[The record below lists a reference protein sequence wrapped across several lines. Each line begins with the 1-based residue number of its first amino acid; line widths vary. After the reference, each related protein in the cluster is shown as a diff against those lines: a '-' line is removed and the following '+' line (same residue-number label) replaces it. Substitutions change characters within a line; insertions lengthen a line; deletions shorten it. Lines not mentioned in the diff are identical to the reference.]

1 MTLLTWR
8 QNDPFKNNSCGG
20 SVGKKAETSRPKDFC
35 RKKTVSFPTELCY
48 RHSTMS
54 GGKGEALASE
64 LAALSVNEASAPPE
78 GDGEKPS
85 AEPAEGAD
93 SGGKITGVVSWFNVA
108 KGFGARRRLSSV
120 ARTFFSLA
128 RVRAARRPR
137 ARARGAGRD
146 ASSFLCRPMIVP
158 DRSTRALARRRIRPR
173 ASLFHA
179 RHPRPTASD
188 SHALAPSPSPV
199 RRLRDARRRRRGRL
213 RAPERRL
220 QPGVPQLTESGA
232 GGVRPRAHRR
242 RAVQSRERACLSPS
256 ESRANA
262 SAKQIQIC
270 RCDPDSV
277 AFSFFRLFV

>member
-1 MTLLTWR
+1 
-8 QNDPFKNNSCGG
+8 
-20 SVGKKAETSRPKDFC
+20 
-35 RKKTVSFPTELCY
+35 
-48 RHSTMS
+48 MS

-120 ARTFFSLA
+120 ARPFFPW
-128 RVRAARRPR
+128 RAFARRAVR

-242 RAVQSRERACLSPS
+242 RAVQSRERACLVLRPS
-256 ESRANA
+256 HARTPPPNKSRSA
-262 SAKQIQIC
+262 SLLM
-270 RCDPDSV
+270 RS
-277 AFSFFRLFV
+277 

>member
-1 MTLLTWR
+1 M
-8 QNDPFKNNSCGG
+8 
-20 SVGKKAETSRPKDFC
+20 
-35 RKKTVSFPTELCY
+35 
-48 RHSTMS
+48 
-54 GGKGEALASE
+54 ASE

-146 ASSFLCRPMIVP
+146 ASSVLCRPMIVP

-213 RAPERRL
+213 RAPERHL

-242 RAVQSRERACLSPS
+242 RAVQSRERASDPSPS
-256 ESRANA
+256 ESHARRIEKHRIYSHARDGVNA
-262 SAKQIQIC
+262 FRFRFRFRFC
-270 RCDPDSV
+270 
-277 AFSFFRLFV
+277 FFREV

>member
-1 MTLLTWR
+1 MR
-8 QNDPFKNNSCGG
+8 R
-20 SVGKKAETSRPKDFC
+20 V
-35 RKKTVSFPTELCY
+35 VFP
-48 RHSTMS
+48 
-54 GGKGEALASE
+54 
-64 LAALSVNEASAPPE
+64 
-78 GDGEKPS
+78 
-85 AEPAEGAD
+85 
-93 SGGKITGVVSWFNVA
+93 
-108 KGFGARRRLSSV
+108 SV

-213 RAPERRL
+213 RAPERHL
-220 QPGVPQLTESGA
+220 QPGVPQLAESGA
-232 GGVRPRAHRR
+232 RGVRPRAHRR
-242 RAVQSRERACLSPS
+242 RAVQSRERACLVSVRVTHP
-256 ESRANA
+256 

-270 RCDPDSV
+270 RCDPESV
-277 AFSFFRLFV
+277 AFSFFVFLSDVSTPERYAVSFARR